1 MTPDEVM
8 ALVEK
13 AKAAGLRR
21 LKVGDVELEFA
32 PSSAPGPVFP
42 DPKKR
47 PPGRPVPVGMD
58 MLLWSTG
65 ETLSYEK
72 EAPTAK
78 ERATAADAAPGKGN

>member
-1 MTPDEVM
+1 MTADEVM

-32 PSSAPGPVFP
+32 PPAPAGPVFP

-47 PPGRPVPVGMD
+47 PPGRPVPSPQD
-58 MLLWSTG
+58 FLLWSTG
-65 ETLSYEK
+65 EDLSIDPK
-72 EAPTAK
+72 PVTAAD
-78 ERATAADAAPGKGN
+78 RAKAADAAPGKVN